1 MIEQGSKAD
10 FNFTVKAVQ
19 KGEEKELNFADLLD
33 QPTIVSVYMK
43 NNTGGCDRQTK
54 DLADEAEWFREHGY
68 NLVAISKDT
77 CGSHKRY
84 AEKQGI
90 DFTLVSDPE
99 YKFAKATD
107 SVVEKKMYG
116 REYEAPS
123 RSAFV
128 IDTDGTILGTV
139 EKVNTKDHAA
149 EMKELVKSLK

>member
-128 IDTDGTILGTV
+128 IDTDGTILGIV
-139 EKVNTKDHAA
+139 EKVNTKDHAG
-149 EMKELVKSLK
+149 ELKELVESLK